1 MASISSI
8 SSNSNAWAN
17 SAAERKAKL
26 FAKTDTDGSGGVDST
41 ELQTLMDKVSERT
54 GVTNPS
60 TAADLM
66 SKLDSNGDGT
76 LDATELQKGIPSIVP
91 LPSTMDFAQARGT
104 SGTGSGD
111 ISNGIT
117 ITTTVT
123 TTVSGDSDGDD
134 DSFASL
140 DTDGDG
146 KLSKAEFDAGKP
158 HGAGGPPPGGPP
170 PAGAAGASSS
180 DSTVYDPLDT
190 NKDGIVSPAEA
201 AAGAANGTAST
212 TDTLQALL
220 KAIDTDKD
228 GKLSNTEADAFAK
241 QVSTAVETLQKSSST
256 HNGSDR
262 IDINQLAQQV
272 LKQYAAIAAGQT
284 SQTTG
289 STFSVSA

>member
-1 MASISSI
+1 MASISPVSN
-8 SSNSNAWAN
+8 NSNAWATM
-17 SAAERKAKL
+17 AAERKAKL

-54 GVTNPS
+54 GVTNTS
-60 TAADLM
+60 TAANLM

-76 LDATELQKGIPSIVP
+76 LDATELQKGVPSIVP
-91 LPSTMDFAQARGT
+91 LPSTMDFAQAR
-104 SGTGSGD
+104 STGGGD
-111 ISNGIT
+111 ASKGIT

-123 TTVSGDSDGDD
+123 TTVSGDSDGDND
-134 DSFASL
+134 ASTRM

-146 KLSKAEFDAGKP
+146 KLGKTESGAGKT

-170 PAGAAGASSS
+170 PAGASSS

-190 NKDGIVSPAEA
+190 NKDGIVSAAEA
-201 AAGAANGTAST
+201 AAGAANGTTST

-228 GKLSNTEADAFAK
+228 GKLSTTEADTFAK
-241 QVSTAVETLQKSSST
+241 QVSTAVETLQKSSATSA
-256 HNGSDR
+256 NGTDR

-272 LKQYAAIAAGQT
+272 LKQYAEIAAGHS

-289 STFSVSA
+289 STVSVSA

>member
-8 SSNSNAWAN
+8 SNNGNAWAAQ
-17 SAAERKAKL
+17 AAERKAKL

-41 ELQTLMDKVSERT
+41 ELQSLMDKVSERT

-60 TAADLM
+60 SATDLM
-66 SKLDSNGDGT
+66 SKLDTNGDGT

-91 LPSTMDFAQARGT
+91 LPSTMEFAQA
-104 SGTGSGD
+104 
-111 ISNGIT
+111 
-117 ITTTVT
+117 
-123 TTVSGDSDGDD
+123 
-134 DSFASL
+134 
-140 DTDGDG
+140 
-146 KLSKAEFDAGKP
+146 

-180 DSTVYDPLDT
+180 DNTVYDPLDT
-190 NKDGIVSPAEA
+190 NKDGIVSAAEA
-201 AAGAANGTAST
+201 AASAANGTSST

-241 QVSTAVETLQKSSST
+241 QVSTAVETLQKSST
-256 HNGSDR
+256 TGANGSDR

-284 SQTTG
+284 NQTTG
-289 STFSVSA
+289 STFSVSV

>member
-1 MASISSI
+1 MASISSVN
-8 SSNSNAWAN
+8 SNNSNAWATM
-17 SAAERKAKL
+17 AAERKAKL

-66 SKLDSNGDGT
+66 SRLDTNGDGT
-76 LDATELQKGIPSIVP
+76 LDATELQKGIANIVP

-104 SGTGSGD
+104 SATSATSRGD
-111 ISNGIT
+111 TSNGIT

-123 TTVSGDSDGDD
+123 TTVSGNSDSGDGT
-134 DSFASL
+134 FAGL

-146 KLSKAEFDAGKP
+146 KLSKTEFNAGKP
-158 HGAGGPPPGGPP
+158 QGAGSPPS
-170 PAGAAGASSS
+170 ADASSS
-180 DSTVYDPLDT
+180 DNTVYDPLDT
-190 NKDGIVSPAEA
+190 NKDGIVSAAEA

-256 HNGSDR
+256 HNGTDR

-289 STFSVSA
+289 STFSDSV